1 MQKNVIVTGGSRGLG
16 LGIARK
22 LAAAGYGVIAIARG
36 ESEQLSCAIREGKSG
51 GQSSLVFKAFDLEN
65 FSAIAALVK
74 ELRKEFGA
82 IHGLVNNAGLGT
94 SGILATMHDSQ
105 IERLVRLNTLS
116 PIMLTK
122 YVVRTMMADGGGR
135 IVNVASIVAF
145 TGYSGISSTAP
156 PRRRSSASRDRSPGK
171 SARSVSTLMRSR
183 PGFLDTEMTESLTG
197 QQRAAD
203 RAPQR
208 TSSPRRNRRCRE
220 RRRVSAERQGQEHH
234 RHGPHRRRR
243 EYRLETDLAGL
254 DFFKQL

>member
-22 LAAAGYGVIAIARG
+22 LAAAGYRVIAIARG
-36 ESEQLSCAIREGKSG
+36 ESEQLTCAMREGKSG

-65 FSAIAALVK
+65 FSAIHALVK
-74 ELRKEFGA
+74 ELRKEFGS

-122 YVVRTMMADGGGR
+122 YVVRAMMADGGGR

-145 TGYSGISSTAP
+145 TGYSGISVY
-156 PRRRSSASRDRSPGK
+156 SATKAS
-171 SARSVSTLMRSR
+171 LI
-183 PGFLDTEMTESLTG
+183 GFT
-197 QQRAAD
+197 QVA
-203 RAPQR
+203 
-208 TSSPRRNRRCRE
+208 
-220 RRRVSAERQGQEHH
+220 RQGSRTA
-234 RHGPHRRRR
+234 RHQR
-243 EYRLETDLAGL
+243 
-254 DFFKQL
+254 

>member
-1 MQKNVIVTGGSRGLG
+1 MRKNVIVTGGSRGLG

-22 LAAAGYGVIAIARG
+22 LAAAGYRVIAIARG
-36 ESEQLSCAIREGKSG
+36 ESEQLTCAMREGKSG

-74 ELRKEFGA
+74 ELRKEFGS

-122 YVVRTMMADGGGR
+122 YVVRAMMADGGGR

-145 TGYSGISSTAP
+145 TGHSGISVY
-156 PRRRSSASRDRSPGK
+156 SATKASIIGFTK
-171 SARSVSTLMRSR
+171 SLAREVGPLGINVNAIA

-197 QQRAAD
+197 QQREQIA
-203 RAPQR
+203 
-208 TSSPRRNRRCRE
+208 RR
-220 RRRVSAERQGQEHH
+220 SALHH
-234 RHGPHRRRR
+234 LAEVDDVANAV
-243 EYRLETDLAGL
+243 EYLLSDKAKNITGTVLTVDAGNTA
-254 DFFKQL
+254 

>member
-22 LAAAGYGVIAIARG
+22 LAAAGYRVIAIARG
-36 ESEQLSCAIREGKSG
+36 ESEQLTCAMRERKSG
-51 GQSSLVFKAFDLEN
+51 EQGSLVFKAFDLEN

-82 IHGLVNNAGLGT
+82 IYGLVNNAGLGT
-94 SGILATMHDSQ
+94 SGILATMHDRQ

-122 YVVRTMMADGGGR
+122 YVVRAMMADGGGR

-145 TGYSGISSTAP
+145 TGYSGISVY
-156 PRRRSSASRDRSPGK
+156 SATKASIIGFTK
-171 SARSVSTLMRSR
+171 SLAREVGPLGINVNAIA

-197 QQRAAD
+197 QQREQIA
-203 RAPQR
+203 
-208 TSSPRRNRRCRE
+208 RR
-220 RRRVSAERQGQEHH
+220 SALH
-234 RHGPHRRRR
+234 RLAEVDDVASAV
-243 EYRLETDLAGL
+243 EYLLSDKAKNITGTVLTIDAGNTA
-254 DFFKQL
+254 